1 MSQYQLVVLKH
12 KILYSIFVEDF
23 INSHT
28 FCDLHDAYSLNQ
40 LQVNLGRIKMLLTER
55 KDLLEKYL
63 PKSHDMF
70 MFFKCMEE
78 FMIEYSASNPV
89 SDFQCF
95 IDDKTIAVI
104 VKAANDIPLFTRPV
118 TSNDICRMFN
128 ECRHPEGGVL
138 VARHNAALAYFLC
151 LLSNDGIISNRYQ
164 KVIADK
170 RLFMSSNGKKA
181 LDQGALSSGLSH
193 FCSQLNPLQSKVD
206 RWNEKIKAMYYRS
219 GND

>member
-1 MSQYQLVVLKH
+1 MSQYQLFVLKH
-12 KILYSIFVEDF
+12 KILYPLFVEDF
-23 INSHT
+23 INSHS
-28 FCDLHDAYSLNQ
+28 FCDLPDAAARNQ
-40 LQVNLGRIKMLLTER
+40 LQVNLGRMRMFLSER
-55 KDLLEKYL
+55 KDLIEKYL
-63 PKSHDMF
+63 NRKHDMHT
-70 MFFKCMEE
+70 FFRCMEE
-78 FMIEYSASNPV
+78 FMIEYSAVNTV

-95 IDDKTIAVI
+95 IDDRTIDVI

-118 TSNDICRMFN
+118 TFKDICRMFN
-128 ECRHPEGGVL
+128 ECRHPESGVL

-170 RLFMSSNGKKA
+170 RLVMSSNGKKA
-181 LDQGALSSGLSH
+181 LDQSSLSSGLSH

-206 RWNEKIKAMYYRS
+206 KWNEEIKAMYYRS